1 VNRREFIAGLGGTAA
16 SWAAWPLGARAQQPV
31 VPVVGY
37 LGTATPLTDASF
49 LAAFR
54 SGLGE
59 TGFTEGRNV
68 TIDYR
73 FANNMIDRLPE
84 LAADLIRHRV
94 RVIAT
99 STVQATLAAKSATV
113 TIPIVFRTASDPVK
127 YNLVDSFNRPGS
139 NLTGINSAGADFG
152 AKRLQLL
159 HDLLPG
165 ALRFA
170 LLVDPQNIDA
180 DSRIPDV
187 QAAAAAIGRPVDI
200 LPASTN
206 REIDAAFVSCVQQH
220 IDGIVVANGALL
232 LDRRVQIV
240 TLAAYH
246 HLPAIYGYRE
256 AAEIGGLM
264 SYGPDQADSFRQA
277 GIYTGR
283 VLRGEKPADL
293 PVMRPT
299 KFDFVINMQT
309 ARTLDISVPPSLLA
323 IADEVIE

>member
-1 VNRREFIAGLGGTAA
+1 MRRRDFIAACASAA
-16 SWAAWPLGARAQQPV
+16 AVPFAANAQQASL
-31 VPVVGY
+31 PVVGY
-37 LGTATPLTDASF
+37 LGTTTPRTDAIF

-73 FANNMIDRLPE
+73 FAENVTDRLPE
-84 LAADLIRHRV
+84 LASDLIRRGV

-99 STVQATLAAKSATV
+99 STVQATLAAKAATV
-113 TIPIVFRTASDPVK
+113 TIPIVFRTASDPVR
-127 YNLVDSFNRPGS
+127 YNLIESFSRPGS
-139 NLTGINSAGADFG
+139 NLTGINTAGADFG

-165 ALRFA
+165 ASRFA

-180 DSRIPDV
+180 DSRVPDV

-206 REIDAAFVSCVQQH
+206 REIDAAFVSCVQLH

-240 TLAAYH
+240 TLATYH

-264 SYGPDQADSFRQA
+264 SYGPDQADSYRLA
-277 GIYTGR
+277 GVYTGR
-283 VLRGEKPADL
+283 ILKGEKPSDL

-299 KFDFVINMQT
+299 KFDFVLNVQT
-309 ARTLDISVPPSLLA
+309 ARTLGINVPPGLLA